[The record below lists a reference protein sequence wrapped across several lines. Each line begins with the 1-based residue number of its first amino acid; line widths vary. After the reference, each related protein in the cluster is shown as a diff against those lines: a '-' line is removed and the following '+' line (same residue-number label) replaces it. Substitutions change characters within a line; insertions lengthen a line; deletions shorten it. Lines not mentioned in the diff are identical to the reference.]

1 VTAPPR
7 DPGQDGT
14 TPGRVHD
21 QRTCPECQAM
31 IKRGG
36 HRIIDLLGHAGYEAY
51 RAAQPR
57 LFTAA
62 WSDSREAWA
71 QAAVAIGGEWTV
83 CDSFEDWMQAKGNP
97 PEGDYAEYG
106 HSAMFEAFM
115 AGAEI
120 AARTPIAPQP
130 DLLALLDHE
139 TRLTWDTGLPRRAGT
154 RREGTGTGRGA
165 VSETTAG
172 QAGLAD
178 AWDALA
184 LKCDKAAQLPGL
196 AKAAALEQST
206 FARQLRDCARQLRVA
221 IAAQPQPAPGLLD
234 PLHALAAKWD
244 ANAARNQRNGQSL
257 LDQGDEYGSEGLS
270 VAEALG
276 ACVVD
281 LRAVL
286 ADYPDTAQ
294 PQSAPERG
302 HVGTIENTETGTTW
316 VSWDRR
322 MTPAWPEIASAVS
335 RLSGGTV
342 LIREGVDVDESEE
355 PDRAYVVIDRNLAEP
370 QPAPAESA
378 RPGQAACD
386 AFYGYFGTDSSSAV
400 PEIDEQHRP
409 AWEAAAQAVLK
420 TGVCPHGDLREL
432 LDEIGVMAANAPE
445 DGDSFAVLMEI
456 AMRIAAHDVEAS

>member
-1 VTAPPR
+1 
-7 DPGQDGT
+7 
-14 TPGRVHD
+14 
-21 QRTCPECQAM
+21 
-31 IKRGG
+31 
-36 HRIIDLLGHAGYEAY
+36 
-51 RAAQPR
+51 
-57 LFTAA
+57 
-62 WSDSREAWA
+62 
-71 QAAVAIGGEWTV
+71 
-83 CDSFEDWMQAKGNP
+83 
-97 PEGDYAEYG
+97 
-106 HSAMFEAFM
+106 
-115 AGAEI
+115 
-120 AARTPIAPQP
+120 
-130 DLLALLDHE
+130 
-139 TRLTWDTGLPRRAGT
+139 
-154 RREGTGTGRGA
+154 

-221 IAAQPQPAPGLLD
+221 IAAQPQP
-234 PLHALAAKWD
+234 
-244 ANAARNQRNGQSL
+244 
-257 LDQGDEYGSEGLS
+257 
-270 VAEALG
+270 
-276 ACVVD
+276 
-281 LRAVL
+281 
-286 ADYPDTAQ
+286 
-294 PQSAPERG
+294 APERG